1 MEFAVKAFN
10 ELTPEE
16 LYEIIKTRFDIFVI
30 EQNVICRDLD
40 DVDKEAIHVFCR
52 RDDGRVAGCLRV
64 FWKDEADR
72 VAQIGRVVTLE
83 HGLGIGGKLLEKGVE
98 VAKGMGAKSI
108 CLHSQEYAIGYY
120 QKAGFQVVSDL
131 FLEDTILHVEMELRI
146 GNCED
151 ASSVDTPTK

>member
-1 MEFAVKAFN
+1 MEFVVKAFK

-30 EQNVICRDLD
+30 EQNIICRDLD
-40 DVDKEAIHVFCR
+40 DVDKEAIHVFGR

-83 HGLGIGGKLLEKGVE
+83 HGLGIGGELLKKGVA
-98 VAKGMGAKSI
+98 VAKEMGAKSI
-108 CLHSQEYAIGYY
+108 YLHSQEYAIGYY

-131 FLEDTILHVEMELRI
+131 FLEDTIPHVEMELRF
-146 GNCED
+146 GL
-151 ASSVDTPTK
+151 